1 MYSLRQGGLPE
12 GMLMSDSW
20 VSSLIEFLKKIDNK
34 EAKAVIEAIILSAI
48 HGVKDKRISIS
59 EVEIII
65 FNLDI
70 LLFCKES
77 LRDPRLSLIISY
89 GMELDSIHE
98 LVGNP
103 EIANACQEIEEIL
116 QSRKSISWSDL

>member
-1 MYSLRQGGLPE
+1 
-12 GMLMSDSW
+12 MSDSW

-77 LRDPRLSLIISY
+77 LKDPRLSLIISY